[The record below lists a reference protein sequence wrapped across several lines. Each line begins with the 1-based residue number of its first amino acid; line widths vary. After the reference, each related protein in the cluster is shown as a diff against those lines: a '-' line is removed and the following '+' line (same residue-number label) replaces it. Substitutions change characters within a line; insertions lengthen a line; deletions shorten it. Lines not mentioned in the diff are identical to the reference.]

1 MDDAPDSAAAGNP
14 GWAAALVPDFTHGL
28 TERAWTMLRLIY
40 FSGLSQREVAARLR
54 MSASEVS
61 AEVAR
66 SLQIVSGIVLTPG

>member
-1 MDDAPDSAAAGNP
+1 MDQQSDIAASANP
-14 GWAAALVPDFTHGL
+14 GWAAALVPDFTQGL
-28 TERAWTMLRLIY
+28 TDRAWTMLRLIY

-54 MSASEVS
+54 MSAADVG